1 MKLFKSPHRLAP
13 ISSVPREGTQSN
25 QVISELLRSLLSRA
39 EDAFTLRS
47 LSDPRTNKAKF
58 TSQIAEKAIAEI
70 EAKEEWRLTREEN
83 LLNTIS
89 GLRFENAIERK

>member
-1 MKLFKSPHRLAP
+1 MRLFKSSHRLAP
-13 ISSVPREGTQSN
+13 VSNVPREGTQSN

-47 LSDPRTNKAKF
+47 LSDPRTNKPKL
-58 TSQIAEKAIAEI
+58 TSQMAEKAIAEI